1 MNAVVL
7 QSHLKVDLEFK
18 NPKKKT
24 TLDPMNVNI
33 DLVIFNYIKKN
44 VLYQRKKEKKK
55 YFGLLT
61 LFFTATATEVYWWQ
75 HYQIGEYCKYW

>member
-18 NPKKKT
+18 NPKTKT

-33 DLVIFNYIKKN
+33 DLVIFNYIKKKCS
-44 VLYQRKKEKKK
+44 VLKKERKKKH
-55 YFGLLT
+55 FGLLT
-61 LFFTATATEVYWWQ
+61 LFFMATATEVYQ
-75 HYQIGEYCKYW
+75 